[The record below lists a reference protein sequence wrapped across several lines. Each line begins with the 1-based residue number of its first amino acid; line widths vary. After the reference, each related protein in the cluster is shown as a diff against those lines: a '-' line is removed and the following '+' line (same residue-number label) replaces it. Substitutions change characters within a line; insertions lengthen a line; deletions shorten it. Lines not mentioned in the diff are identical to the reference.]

1 MPNINSG
8 RAAEV
13 TYSTF
18 SNNLQP
24 QMSIVDDANRPSID
38 VVTANNTVSGLRV
51 AVNFCLLGNAFLFS
65 SLQRRFLLRQHRKRA
80 TERLA

>member
-1 MPNINSG
+1 
-8 RAAEV
+8 
-13 TYSTF
+13 
-18 SNNLQP
+18 
-24 QMSIVDDANRPSID
+24 MSVVDGTNRPLTD

-51 AVNFCLLGNAFLFS
+51 AVNFCLVSNAFLFS